1 MNMLYNFYKTIWQI
15 FVDKKCHQKLNV
27 KRYCEQ
33 LYQMSNDYIFKLHY
47 DEFCV
52 KFIIFSK
59 LKIKIVLKY
68 TVKYRRQNQNV

>member
-15 FVDKKCHQKLNV
+15 FVGKKCHQKLNV

-33 LYQMSNDYIFKLHY
+33 LYLMSNDYIFKLHY
-47 DEFCV
+47 DKFCV

-68 TVKYRRQNQNV
+68 TVIYRRQNQNV